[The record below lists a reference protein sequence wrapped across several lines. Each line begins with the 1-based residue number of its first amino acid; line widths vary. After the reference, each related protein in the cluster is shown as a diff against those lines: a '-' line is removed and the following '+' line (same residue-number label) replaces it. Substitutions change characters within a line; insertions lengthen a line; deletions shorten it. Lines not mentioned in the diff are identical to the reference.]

1 MSALHRC
8 DKCLE
13 TITEKEVRVI
23 RYDVKNLTPNP
34 DYDLKSSLYTGS
46 TDVCLGC
53 SINILNA
60 IRVVKVE

>member
-13 TITEKEVRVI
+13 TITDKEVRVI
-23 RYDVKNLTPNP
+23 RYEVKNLTPNV
-34 DYDLKSSLYTGS
+34 DYTHKEALYSGS
-46 TDVCLGC
+46 TDVCLSC